1 MERRSKVDLR
11 AIALLVFLCSLWGMQ
26 QVAIKQAVAEG
37 LPPFLQAALRSLIAA
52 VLVAVWIVLRDGRGA
67 LAGLFAPGSG
77 RWPGLATAT
86 CFSIEFLLLYSGLGL
101 TSASR
106 GVLFLYTAPFF
117 TALGAHLFLSDG
129 RLRPRQMLGLVI
141 AFCGVAAAFAQGLR
155 NGGGSLLGDAM
166 CAAAALGW
174 GINTVLVKANPG
186 LRATSPAG
194 LLFYQIG
201 GSTPILLYAAWFVG
215 DLGCFPVA
223 THFAWASLFYQSVVV
238 AFASYLAWFWL
249 VSTYPA
255 TQISGFTF
263 LTPLFGIAAGALLL
277 HEPLSAALFVG
288 LGAIAVGMW
297 LLR

>member
-11 AIALLVFLCSLWGMQ
+11 AIALLVFLCALWGMQ
-26 QVAIKQAVAEG
+26 QVAIKQAVGEG
-37 LPPFLQAALRSLIAA
+37 LPPFFQAALRSLIAA
-52 VLVAVWIVLRDGRGA
+52 ILVALWIVLRDGSGA
-67 LAGLFAPGSG
+67 LTGLFARGSG
-77 RWPGLATAT
+77 RGPGLAMAI
-86 CFSIEFLLLYSGLGL
+86 CFSIEFLLLYPGLRL

-117 TALGAHLFLSDG
+117 TALGAHLFLPDG
-129 RLRPRQMLGLVI
+129 RLRPRQVLGLVI
-141 AFCGVAAAFAQGLR
+141 AFGGVAAAFAQGLMS
-155 NGGGSLLGDAM
+155 GGGSLLGDVM
-166 CAAAALGW
+166 CAGAALGW
-174 GINTVLVKANPG
+174 GINTVLVKANAG
-186 LRATSPAG
+186 LRGTTPAG
-194 LLFYQIG
+194 LLFYQIA
-201 GSTPILLYAAWFVG
+201 GSTPILLLAAWFAG
-215 DLGCFPVA
+215 DLGQMPVA

-263 LTPLFGIAAGALLL
+263 LTPVFGIAAGALLL

-288 LGAIAVGMW
+288 MAAIAVGMW

>member
-11 AIALLVFLCSLWGMQ
+11 AIVLLVFLCALWGMQ
-26 QVAIKQAVAEG
+26 QVAIKQAMVEG

-52 VLVAVWIVLRDGRGA
+52 SLVALWIILRDGSGA
-67 LAGLFAPGSG
+67 LTGLFARGSG
-77 RWPGLATAT
+77 RGPGLAMAT
-86 CFSIEFLLLYSGLGL
+86 CFSIEFLLLYPGLRL

-117 TALGAHLFLSDG
+117 TALGAHLFLPG
-129 RLRPRQMLGLVI
+129 ERLRPRQMLGLVI
-141 AFCGVAAAFAQGLR
+141 AFGGVAAAFAQGLMQ
-155 NGGGSLLGDAM
+155 GGGSLLGDAM
-166 CAAAALGW
+166 CAGAALGW
-174 GINTVLVKANPG
+174 GINTVLVKASPG

-201 GSTPILLYAAWFVG
+201 GSTPILLLAAWIVG
-215 DLGCFPVA
+215 DLGHFPEA
-223 THFAWASLFYQSVVV
+223 SHFAWASLFYQSVAV

-255 TQISGFTF
+255 TQIAGFTF
-263 LTPLFGIAAGALLL
+263 LTPIFGIAAGALLL

-288 LGAIAVGMW
+288 VAAIAVGMW